1 MKKINFLIISIL
13 LQTVLF
19 AQEGHFANLNGVRL
33 HYKVYGEGE
42 PLVLLHY
49 YEGSNSVWDPWV
61 EGLSKDHQLI
71 IPDLRG
77 HGKSTN
83 PSDKFR
89 HGDAAKDIYALM
101 DELKIEKF
109 KAMGM
114 SSGGMVLIHMATM
127 DTTRINAMVLIGATT
142 FFPKQARE
150 IMKDNHYETEH
161 TASLND
167 LYTHHPGGET
177 QIRKLKKQFREMG
190 DSYNDMNFTSAYLTQ
205 IKCPT
210 LIIHGDRDA
219 YFPIDIPVDAYKAIP
234 NAFLWIVPNGGHLP
248 NFKNL
253 WSDKFL
259 EVSKLFLSD
268 RGL

>member
-1 MKKINFLIISIL
+1 M
-13 LQTVLF
+13 
-19 AQEGHFANLNGVRL
+19 
-33 HYKVYGEGE
+33 
-42 PLVLLHY
+42 VLLHY
-49 YEGSNSVWDPWV
+49 YEGSNAVWNPWIDS
-61 EGLSKDHQLI
+61 LSKDYQLI

-89 HGDAAKDIYALM
+89 HDDAARDIYALL
-101 DELKIEKF
+101 DELKIENF

-114 SSGGMVLIHMATM
+114 SSGGMILIHMATM

-142 FFPKQARE
+142 FFPEQTRK
-150 IMKDNHYETEH
+150 IMKDNYYETELPE
-161 TASLND
+161 SLND
-167 LYTHHPGGET
+167 LHKLHPGGEI
-177 QIRKLKKQFREMG
+177 QIRKLKKQFREMEH
-190 DSYNDMNFTSAYLTQ
+190 SYDDMNFTSAYLTQ

-210 LIIHGDRDA
+210 LIVHGDRDA
-219 YFPIDIPVDAYKAIP
+219 YFPLDIPVDAYKSIP

-259 EVSKLFLSD
+259 EVSKLFLS
-268 RGL
+268 GEAL